1 MATELETDKLV
12 APVLPADL
20 TELSLHVQQYLR
32 AIDTYMA
39 AMQRD
44 LTKVRGKAD
53 GNV

>member
-12 APVLPADL
+12 APVLPANL
-20 TELSLHVQQYLR
+20 TELSLPVQQYLR
-32 AIDTYMA
+32 GVDNYMA